1 MYNKRT
7 FGKGM
12 GASFAVLAAIGL
24 LVLSTGTAYAV
35 PLAGIGGFTIQA
47 DQLTAESALIYPGAD
62 DTSSEDAYPMAVV
75 EQKGVTIKGMKL
87 MKEINVASMPG
98 LNGNARIVMTSNGDV
113 TADQQMVKISDLK
126 ADKATFNQQVIDE
139 SNSDNPSESF
149 GIWSGDA
156 SESQKKL
163 EDGRLV
169 DTSNDGPAQNLENAN
184 ITAHYLASSSIS
196 IPGLHLQVQ
205 YDNDGD
211 GNYSE

>member
-156 SESQKKL
+156 SESQRSR
-163 EDGRLV
+163 GR
-169 DTSNDGPAQNLENAN
+169 
-184 ITAHYLASSSIS
+184 TAR
-196 IPGLHLQVQ
+196 
-205 YDNDGD
+205 
-211 GNYSE
+211 